1 MSKSPGRWRHH
12 DTSNAFSLLAEQLGR
27 RWALR
32 VIWELRAGALT
43 FRGLQAACGH
53 ISPSV
58 LQARVHE
65 LVRIGVVEKIPRL
78 GYRLSG
84 SGEQLYLQLEP
95 LGDWAA
101 GNSQILRVRQE

>member
-1 MSKSPGRWRHH
+1 MSKGPGRWRHI
-12 DTSNAFSLLAEQLGR
+12 DTSDALSGLTDQLGR

-32 VIWELRAGALT
+32 VIWELRADALT

-58 LQARVHE
+58 LQARLHE
-65 LVRIGVVEKIPRL
+65 LVRLGVVEKIPRL

-84 SGEQLYLQLEP
+84 AGEQLYLQLEP
-95 LGDWAA
+95 LADWAA
-101 GNSQILRVRQE
+101 NQGDRLRR